1 MQEHIE
7 REVSVPGAS
16 VFIGTSQWSQ
26 PVEWACPESRY
37 VVCQRLSEGHSSL
50 RLGPGLGNPRSG
62 PREVYGRVRSLGFM
76 PSRGSITMHPLGQ
89 PLRTLNCWFDRDYFE
104 SATEI
109 DMQGWSDRAGSFL
122 SIANSTVGAMMRR
135 IHAELARPGFGSE
148 QAIEAASTIIAV
160 EMARLGHSRIADDK
174 ADRSLAPWQLR
185 RIRERIEASSGEGY
199 PSVQELAELCG
210 LSRSHLMRTFKAS
223 TGNSLH
229 EFITEQRLAMAR
241 ALLAEGRL
249 SIKEVAARLGFS
261 SPGHFTNAFQ
271 RHEHMTPSQFRRLGK
286 AGRALSH

>member
-7 REVSVPGAS
+7 REVAVPGVS
-16 VFIGTSQWSQ
+16 VFIGSSEWSQ
-26 PVEWACPESRY
+26 PVEWACPETRY

-50 RLGPGLGNPRSG
+50 RLGHERSG
-62 PREVYGRVRSLGFM
+62 VREVYERVRSLGFM

-89 PLRTLNCWFDRDYFE
+89 PLRTLNCWFERDYFE

-109 DMQGWSDRAGSFL
+109 DVQGWSDRAGSFL
-122 SIANSTVGAMMRR
+122 SIANSTVGVMMRR

-160 EMARLGHSRIADDK
+160 EMARMGRSRIADEH
-174 ADRSLAPWQLR
+174 ADRRLAPWQLR
-185 RIRERIEASSGEGY
+185 RIRERIEASPGACY
-199 PSVQELAELCG
+199 PRVQELADLCG
-210 LSRSHLMRTFKAS
+210 LSRSHLMRTFKAT
-223 TGNSLH
+223 TGHSLH
-229 EFITEQRLAMAR
+229 EYITDQRLSMAR
-241 ALLAEGRL
+241 GLLAEDRM

-271 RHEHMTPSQFRRLGK
+271 RHEHMSPSQFRKLGK
-286 AGRALSH
+286 AGHAHPH